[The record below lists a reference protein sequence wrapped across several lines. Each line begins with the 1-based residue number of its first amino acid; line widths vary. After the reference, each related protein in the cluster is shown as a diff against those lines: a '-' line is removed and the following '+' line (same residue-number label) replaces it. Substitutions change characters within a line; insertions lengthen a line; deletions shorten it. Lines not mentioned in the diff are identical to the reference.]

1 MERNFNNEFEKFLKE
16 SADQYRLYPSSKV
29 WNGIYNSLHSRRKWF
44 GLGLILLLL
53 TGTSVTL
60 LVTHSSKE
68 TVITTSN
75 KPELSKKITA
85 TDRQISASSEHIS
98 KNKLP
103 NNNAVAAVAINRK
116 TAVPSIDFYS
126 IPVNSLSSEENNLQ
140 DNDPLSLTNT
150 DLKPLE
156 TTIVDEL
163 TGQDAINNTTSKTT
177 SLYSTKLAAYNSFNW
192 TIESVLN
199 SFKHVKNK
207 KFSLQLSFTPTIS
220 YRKLSA
226 NKAFLHSANL
236 QANSPSSFAALYDVN
251 SAVTHKPDIGLEL
264 GFTSKYALSN
274 NFRIKAGIQF
284 NVNRYDIKAFNYRW
298 EMTTI
303 ALRTN
308 AGVDSVSTP
317 SSHRNFNGYKSDW
330 LQNFYFEIAM
340 PVGIE
345 VNIAGD
351 DRVQFGVAGTIQ
363 PTYVLGDRAYLLST
377 DYKNYAEVPWLIR
390 RWNVS
395 TGLETFVSYSTG
407 KMKWQVGPQVRYQL
421 LSSFIDKYPVKENL
435 FDFGLKVG
443 VSLNR

>member
-1 MERNFNNEFEKFLKE
+1 M
-16 SADQYRLYPSSKV
+16 
-29 WNGIYNSLHSRRKWF
+29 WNGIYNSLHTRRKWF
-44 GLGLILLLL
+44 GLGIILLLL

-60 LVTHSSKE
+60 LVTHSPKE
-68 TVITTSN
+68 TIITTSN
-75 KPELSKKITA
+75 KPVTNKKITTPDLQA
-85 TDRQISASSEHIS
+85 SADDKLVGE
-98 KNKLP
+98 NKFY
-103 NNNAVAAVAINRK
+103 NNTSIVAVATNRK
-116 TAVPSIDFYS
+116 TVLPVSNSYS
-126 IPVNSLSSEENNLQ
+126 EPANSLTSGENNLQ
-140 DNDPLSLTNT
+140 VNDDPVSISNN
-150 DLKPLE
+150 DLKPIE

-163 TGQDAINNTTSKTT
+163 TDQDIINTTSKTT
-177 SLYSTKLAAYNSFNW
+177 STYPTKLNAYTPFNW

-199 SFKHVKNK
+199 SFKHFRNK
-207 KFSLQLSFTPTIS
+207 RFSLQLSFTPTIS

-236 QANSPSSFAALYDVN
+236 QSNSPSSFAALYDVN
-251 SAVTHKPDIGLEL
+251 NVVTHKPDIGLEL
-264 GFTSKYALSN
+264 GVTSKYALSN
-274 NFRIKAGIQF
+274 NLRIKAGIQF
-284 NVNRYDIKAFNYRW
+284 NVNRYDIKAFNYPW

-303 ALRTN
+303 ALRTST
-308 AGVDSVSTP
+308 GVDSVSTP

-330 LQNFYFEIAM
+330 LQNFYFEISM
-340 PVGIE
+340 PVGVE

-351 DRVQFGVAGTIQ
+351 DRVKFGVGGTIQ

-395 TGLETFVSYSTG
+395 AGLETFVSYSTG

-421 LSSFIDKYPVKENL
+421 LSSFVAQYPVKENL